1 MPSVQDTYNR
11 NISVARAGFIANEE
25 PKTLISRTVE
35 DAAGVAFG
43 KVVQQGA
50 DDGGCTAVLTGMTA
64 TSFLGITAMDRGV
77 RPTFPNGFARYDSA
91 RILNK
96 GVIWVQVSAAVEA
109 GEAATVTLAN
119 GNISSAA
126 VAEGI
131 VALPNARFDSSTT
144 GAGLAKL
151 RLG

>member
-11 NISVARAGFIANEE
+11 TISAARAGFIANEE
-25 PKTLISRTVE
+25 PKTLISRNVE
-35 DAAGVAFG
+35 DAAGIVFG

-50 DDGGCTAVLTGMTA
+50 TDDGCTAVLTGMTA
-64 TSFLGITAMDRGV
+64 ETFLGITAMDRGV

-91 RILNK
+91 RILRK
-96 GVIWVQVSAAVEA
+96 GVIWVQVSAAVDA
-109 GEAATVTLAN
+109 GDAATVTLAN

-131 VALPNARFDSSTT
+131 VAIGRFDSSTT
-144 GAGLAKL
+144 GAGLAKV
-151 RLG
+151 RLD